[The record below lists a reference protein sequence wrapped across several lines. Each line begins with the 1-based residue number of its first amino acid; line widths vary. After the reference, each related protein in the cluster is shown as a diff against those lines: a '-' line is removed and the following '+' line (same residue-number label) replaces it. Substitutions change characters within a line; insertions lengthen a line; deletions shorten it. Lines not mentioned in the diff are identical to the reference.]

1 MKKNLKS
8 LVASMLAFTL
18 VLSACNTSKPKTKE
32 VEKTTTGKLKGE
44 ITVQAE
50 KGWMDYYK
58 KVVDKITK
66 ANPDSKIK
74 LKEIASFDHLGVIQ
88 KTDATNKD
96 VADVFALP
104 ADKFTELADNNV
116 LGALPAAEMAKEL
129 GGFDDFDKG
138 LGGQFKKDKD
148 YLAFPYNIE
157 SLVTFVN
164 KKNAETLKIDHTKP
178 FEITAQK
185 DAATVL
191 LPFFDAWFGVAP
203 NNAGGLDLLA
213 KKDKKF
219 TSTYAN
225 PYDKL
230 TADQKAVFDGVYGYW
245 KLNKDAG
252 TPLFDAEAGWGYID
266 KEFTTGGKGVIR
278 LDGPWSTAGN
288 GVIAKEI
295 KAGNIEV
302 YPINHITVAGK
313 AFTHW
318 KGGWA
323 LGINARIEADKNK
336 VALATA
342 FIKELV
348 NPANAVDIYK
358 STGKILGNVKAD
370 VYKASDLSEIDK
382 KVITNVIESYK
393 VSPAR
398 PLFKEFGQVWDTWKN
413 SVLSWNSV
421 KPADA
426 AAAYKELNA
435 AFTSMLEQLK

>member
-18 VLSACNTSKPKTKE
+18 VLSACGTSKPAQKDADKPAD
-32 VEKTTTGKLKGE
+32 GKLKGE

-50 KGWMDYYK
+50 KGWMEYYK
-58 KVVDKITK
+58 KAVDKITK
-66 ANPDSKIK
+66 ANPDAKIT
-74 LKEIASFDHLGVIQ
+74 LKETGAFEHLEVIT

-96 VADVFALP
+96 VADVFAIP

-116 LGALPAAEMAKEL
+116 LGAIPAAEMAKEL
-129 GGFDDFDKG
+129 GGFDDFDNG

-148 YLAFPYNIE
+148 YLAFPFNIE

-164 KKNAETLKIDHTKP
+164 TKNAEALKIDHTKP
-178 FEITAQK
+178 FEMTAQK

-213 KKDKKF
+213 KNEGKF
-219 TSTYAN
+219 ASTYAN

-230 TADQKAVFDGVYGYW
+230 NADQKAVFDGIYGYW

-252 TPLFDAEAGWGYID
+252 TPLFDTEAGWGYID

-278 LDGPWSTAGN
+278 LDGPWSTAGD

-295 KAGNIEV
+295 KAGNVEV

-313 AFTHW
+313 PFAHW

-323 LGINARIEADKNK
+323 LAINSRIEENKDK

-342 FIKELV
+342 VIKEVV
-348 NPANAVDIYK
+348 NPANAIDLYK

-382 KVITNVIESYK
+382 KVVTNVIESYN

-398 PLFKEFGQVWDTWKN
+398 PLFKEYGQVWDTWKN
-413 SVLSWNSV
+413 AVLSWNSV
-421 KPADA
+421 KPADP